1 MSSPVKDAIDM
12 GAEGHLVGL
21 PGFKPVVS
29 VTSWQVGSIPMRS
42 RQIPLKIRCF

>member
-1 MSSPVKDAIDM
+1 M

-21 PGFKPVVS
+21 PGFKPVVP

-42 RQIPLKIRCF
+42 RQILLTIDCF